1 MEIRMLQQYELLSAL
16 HLVWDVFADEIAP
29 SYNPE
34 GIAEFQKFI
43 KYDNIYTMCQR
54 REIFFFGA
62 FQGTELCGTI
72 AVKNDGHISLFFV
85 RKQYQGKGIGRM
97 LFQCV
102 YNYCAQQLCVK
113 TITVN
118 SAPQAVQKYIHLG
131 MHVTAEEQVVNG
143 IRSVPLEMY
152 VIPGLVRPVKKKSKK
167 PIIIVSI
174 ICMVIVIGLFVGEV
188 KLLKS
193 IQKNIY
199 DVPDIYEEFAEEPND
214 EYDLPNEEKED
225 STDEENLQGIESI
238 PEKIE
243 ENLSYEITE
252 DTYSFSD
259 REKESM
265 LIEFNVTYPVVH
277 GLPDADIEEKVNKA
291 LKNCAMQTVN
301 EIYNNPS
308 NTIKE
313 RVISEKNPMLISY
326 AKYKV
331 CYASDDLISI
341 AYEDY
346 NYEGGSQYYSQHL
359 RTCNINPKTGE
370 IYQLK
375 DLVDIND
382 EVIDQWLQ
390 NMRDETKND
399 SFLSELS
406 KEEIKK
412 TLEGD
417 SLDGVYIVN
426 YYMDEKGV
434 QVGYDLNYKKDD
446 SHDLGF
452 SWVTAKM

>member
-1 MEIRMLQQYELLSAL
+1 
-16 HLVWDVFADEIAP
+16 
-29 SYNPE
+29 
-34 GIAEFQKFI
+34 
-43 KYDNIYTMCQR
+43 
-54 REIFFFGA
+54 
-62 FQGTELCGTI
+62 
-72 AVKNDGHISLFFV
+72 
-85 RKQYQGKGIGRM
+85 
-97 LFQCV
+97 
-102 YNYCAQQLCVK
+102 
-113 TITVN
+113 
-118 SAPQAVQKYIHLG
+118 
-131 MHVTAEEQVVNG
+131 
-143 IRSVPLEMY
+143 MY

-199 DVPDIYEEFAEEPND
+199 DVPDIYEEFAEEPNH

-370 IYQLK
+370 TYQLK

-426 YYMDEKGV
+426 YYMDEEGV